1 MEINQDDIIN
11 LLIKKIKV
19 ENITIINCLIFDD
32 GLFVYYSFISD
43 DGKLLY
49 RNILINKDEYREY
62 QLNKI
67 LQ

>member
-1 MEINQDDIIN
+1 MEINQDIIN
-11 LLIKKIKV
+11 LIIKIIKV
-19 ENITIINCLIFDD
+19 ENITIINSLIIDD

-49 RNILINKDEYREY
+49 RNIFINKDEYREY

>member
-11 LLIKKIKV
+11 LIIKIIKV
-19 ENITIINCLIFDD
+19 ENITIINSLIIDD

-49 RNILINKDEYREY
+49 RNIFINKDEYREY